1 MSVFLRRCAEIQ
13 IVVIV
18 KSDILG
24 LDILKERLEVKLL
37 VMLYDICCHNEMI
50 GSSLND
56 KIAVQTTKLAIV
68 VEH

>member
-1 MSVFLRRCAEIQ
+1 M
-13 IVVIV
+13 IV

-37 VMLYDICCHNEMI
+37 VMLYDICCHNELI

-56 KIAVQTTKLAIV
+56 KIAVQTTKLVIV

>member
-1 MSVFLRRCAEIQ
+1 M
-13 IVVIV
+13 IV

-24 LDILKERLEVKLL
+24 LDILKERPEVKQQ
-37 VMLYDICCHNEMI
+37 VMLYDICCHNELI

-56 KIAVQTTKLAIV
+56 KIAVQTTKLVIV